1 MVDPFSS
8 ITSALSKT
16 GKYTMNT
23 FQVNFSPV
31 RDFDWKNNSE
41 KTIKI
46 LDSKYPDNL
55 KSLMLSK
62 YFVIFKIL
70 LFPVIAIV
78 WIVKLLWKNDSSPAA
93 GEDVSSSEETSL
105 NKNILEKLSLP
116 GYNVSINIIHA

>member
-23 FQVNFSPV
+23 FQVNFSPA

-62 YFVIFKIL
+62 YFILFKIL
-70 LFPVIAIV
+70 FFPVTAIV
-78 WIVKLLWKNDSSPAA
+78 WIVKLLWKNDGSPAA

-105 NKNILEKLSLP
+105 NKNILDKLSL
-116 GYNVSINIIHA
+116 